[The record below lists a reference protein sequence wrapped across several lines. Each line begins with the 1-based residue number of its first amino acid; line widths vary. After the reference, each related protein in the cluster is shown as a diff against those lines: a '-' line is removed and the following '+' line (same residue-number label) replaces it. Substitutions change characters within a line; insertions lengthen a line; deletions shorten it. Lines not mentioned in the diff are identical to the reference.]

1 MVKQIVKDTAFL
13 SQKSVPA
20 GKEDLYIA
28 DDLRDT
34 LRANQNRCVGM
45 AANMIGYKKN
55 MIVVSLGL
63 LSVVM
68 INPKIISKKQ
78 PYQTQEGCLSLDG
91 VRNTT
96 RYKII
101 EVEFQNQSFEKVKQE
116 FTGHVAQII
125 QHECDHLE
133 GILI

>member
-13 SQKSVPA
+13 SQKSKPA
-20 GKEDLYIA
+20 GKEDLFIA

-34 LRANQNRCVGM
+34 LKANESRCVGM

-55 MIVVSLGL
+55 MIIVSLGM
-63 LSVVM
+63 LSIVM

-78 PYQTQEGCLSLDG
+78 PYKTQEGCLSLEG
-91 VRNTT
+91 VRDTT
-96 RYKII
+96 RYKTI
-101 EVEFQNQSFEKVKQE
+101 EVEFFNRNIEKMKQE